1 MNKSDQTKKSFADK
15 WENTPNLLFDLEEM
29 SRSGILDWILSRN
42 GFDAAAEF
50 AVFLKDKSRIL
61 DAGCGNGRITRFI
74 NSLTDNKITGVDF
87 NIETAKNNLEKITNI
102 EVIEADLMKPLSH
115 LGKYN
120 FIYCQEVLHHTS
132 VPKSAFRNLVDI
144 LEKDGI
150 IAIYVYK
157 EKGPIREF
165 TDDYIRERISS
176 LNYEES
182 FEVAKSLAQLGKS
195 LSQIEEQISVAN
207 IPVLGIKEG
216 AYNIHSF
223 IYNYFLKCWFNK
235 EIDIEQS
242 VAVNL
247 DWFHPE
253 LCSRHTLDEVREWL
267 ISSNLKIIHE
277 CEDEYGITVHG
288 IKS

>member
-1 MNKSDQTKKSFADK
+1 MKS
-15 WENTPNLLFDLEEM
+15 
-29 SRSGILDWILSRN
+29 
-42 GFDAAAEF
+42 
-50 AVFLKDKSRIL
+50 
-61 DAGCGNGRITRFI
+61 
-74 NSLTDNKITGVDF
+74 
-87 NIETAKNNLEKITNI
+87 
-102 EVIEADLMKPLSH
+102 LSH

-132 VPKSAFRNLVDI
+132 APKSAFRNLVDI

-157 EKGPIREF
+157 EKSPIREF
-165 TDDYIRERISS
+165 TDDYVRERISS

-195 LSQIEEQISVAN
+195 LSQIEEKISVPN

-216 AYNIHSF
+216 TYNIHSL

-253 LCSRHTLDEVREWL
+253 LCSRHTIDEVREWL

-277 CEDEYGITVHG
+277 CVDEFGITVHG